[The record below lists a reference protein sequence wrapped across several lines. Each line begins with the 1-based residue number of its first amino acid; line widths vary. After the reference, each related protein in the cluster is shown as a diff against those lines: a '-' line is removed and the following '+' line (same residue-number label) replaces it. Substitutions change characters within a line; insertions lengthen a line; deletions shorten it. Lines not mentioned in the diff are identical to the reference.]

1 MTKIPRTA
9 VLFALLL
16 LAAPAL
22 AQQWHWFGPYNFHEA
37 STNLSMNYGSPSP
50 AARFTTSAAGDL
62 QWAYMGLDLPAGAM
76 IDSVTLCY
84 ELSTTS
90 TFISTLRFSD
100 MDAPDVAMVMLD
112 LPSDLHS
119 PTPVCVTQPVGLTT
133 PQRGLLNLGLRLN
146 FASTAH
152 YVEIG
157 AVGVLVSN
165 DAASSTGE
173 RIAPT
178 QPRLLGRNAPNPFN
192 PGTRIEFELPAAAD
206 IALEIYNVKGERVAT
221 LLDGVTP
228 AGRHHVAWNG
238 RDDAGQEQASG
249 VYLTRLTVG
258 DRVETRRMSL
268 VR

>member
-1 MTKIPRTA
+1 MTKIPRTT
-9 VLFALLL
+9 VLLGLLL
-16 LAAPAL
+16 LASPAL
-22 AQQWHWFGPYNFHEA
+22 AQQWYWFGPYNLFPA
-37 STNLSMNYGSPSP
+37 TANLSLEGGQPSA

-62 QWAYMGLDLPAGAM
+62 QWAYMGLDLPAGSL
-76 IDSVTLCY
+76 IDSVTVCY

-90 TFISTLRFSD
+90 TFISSIRFSD
-100 MDAPDVAMVMLD
+100 MDAPDVATVMLD
-112 LPSDLHS
+112 LGTDLHS
-119 PTPVCVTQPVGLTT
+119 PTATCVTQPVGLTT

-152 YVEIG
+152 FVEIG
-157 AVGVLVSN
+157 AIGVLVSN

-192 PGTRIEFELPAAAD
+192 PGTRIEFELPSAAD

-249 VYLTRLTVG
+249 VYLSRLTVG